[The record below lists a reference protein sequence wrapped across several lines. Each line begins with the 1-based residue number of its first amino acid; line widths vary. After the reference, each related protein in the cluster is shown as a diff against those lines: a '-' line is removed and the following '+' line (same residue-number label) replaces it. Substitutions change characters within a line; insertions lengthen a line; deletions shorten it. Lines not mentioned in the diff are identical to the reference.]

1 MFLLV
6 KESINQPLSKL
17 LRSAPR
23 RSLEAPIESAG
34 GEVPN
39 QWVKWGKYDI
49 WFLPISPIS
58 MANGKCQIYW
68 HIIFK
73 SLGVFLGGVE
83 GLLVI
88 YGLLL
93 GKKERSLWMGKYK
106 KNDDVVLGGYVS
118 LVFIDFHRQDFEAAG
133 RYLDSDWRTSLRW
146 FSFKWFICVWLT
158 YENGYVHRFSIAM
171 SIYVKNR
178 RVYNH
183 YCI

>member
-1 MFLLV
+1 MIRWLAMEITMFLLV

-83 GLLVI
+83 GLLGI

-106 KNDDVVLGGYVS
+106 KKRRRRTWWIRKSGLHRLSSTRLWSCRKILG
-118 LVFIDFHRQDFEAAG
+118 
-133 RYLDSDWRTSLRW
+133 LR
-146 FSFKWFICVWLT
+146 LT
-158 YENGYVHRFSIAM
+158 YIPPVI
-171 SIYVKNR
+171 
-178 RVYNH
+178 
-183 YCI
+183 

>member
-1 MFLLV
+1 MFFA
-6 KESINQPLSKL
+6 NCYGPPG
-17 LRSAPR
+17 APR

-34 GEVPN
+34 GEMG
-39 QWVKWGKYDI
+39 Q
-49 WFLPISPIS
+49 
-58 MANGKCQIYW
+58 AW
-68 HIIFK
+68 HIIFTHFTHFKWQMSNVKFTQFIFK

-83 GLLVI
+83 GLLGI
-88 YGLLL
+88 YGVLL
-93 GKKERSLWMGKYK
+93 GVQNGRCEWENLK